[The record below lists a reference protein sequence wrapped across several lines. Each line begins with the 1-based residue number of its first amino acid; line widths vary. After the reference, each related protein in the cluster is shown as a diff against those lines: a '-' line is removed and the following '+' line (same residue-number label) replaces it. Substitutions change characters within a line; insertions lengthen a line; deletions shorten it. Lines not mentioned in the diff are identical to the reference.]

1 MVSYCMSVM
10 NDRPLTYIYS
20 EIDSQYKALSPSM
33 LLTGHN
39 LNEPP
44 HLQLSKPKDAQEM
57 ELTQKYLFLES
68 VKQSFWKKWQSEYLK
83 ALFEKHVTQ
92 QKCQQQAKVP
102 KIGEVVLIDGDKR
115 PRRSWKMGKIIDVKV
130 GRGQQIRECTVK
142 CLSDK
147 GIKVSLIKRP
157 PQLLIPLEV
166 EPTESSKIV
175 RSVIPMEGDPRK
187 ALHAGQGTVGPS
199 ESEATLEKTESR
211 EHRISEADKKG
222 RKNSVKKRV
231 TFDIPE

>member
-1 MVSYCMSVM
+1 M
-10 NDRPLTYIYS
+10 
-20 EIDSQYKALSPSM
+20 
-33 LLTGHN
+33 
-39 LNEPP
+39 
-44 HLQLSKPKDAQEM
+44 
-57 ELTQKYLFLES
+57 
-68 VKQSFWKKWQSEYLK
+68 
-83 ALFEKHVTQ
+83 
-92 QKCQQQAKVP
+92 
-102 KIGEVVLIDGDKR
+102 
-115 PRRSWKMGKIIDVKV
+115 
-130 GRGQQIRECTVK
+130 
-142 CLSDK
+142 
-147 GIKVSLIKRP
+147 SLIKRP

-231 TFDIPE
+231 TFDVPE